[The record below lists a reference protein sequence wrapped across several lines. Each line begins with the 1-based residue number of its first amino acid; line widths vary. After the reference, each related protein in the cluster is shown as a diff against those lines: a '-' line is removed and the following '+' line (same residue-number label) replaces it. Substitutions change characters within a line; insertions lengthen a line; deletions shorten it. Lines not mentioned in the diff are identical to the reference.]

1 MEDARLTVGRMSR
14 IDPEFRVRDLGKV
27 APFRRPEDLAK
38 FEEGLR
44 RAGLP
49 D

>member
-1 MEDARLTVGRMSR
+1 MEDARVTVGRMSQ
-14 IDPEFRVRDLGKV
+14 IDPEFRVRDIRKV

-38 FEEGLR
+38 FEGGLR
-44 RAGLP
+44 KAGLS